1 MRGIFILLFLFLL
14 GCGGEAKRA
23 AIGEDE
29 VIVAFGDSLTYG
41 VGASTQNN
49 YPSVLG
55 KLLDREIVASGVSG
69 ETTKQGLRRLP
80 KVLAKYSPRIL
91 LLCLGGNDFLR
102 KHSQK
107 STVANL
113 EKMIELAQQ
122 QDIEVVLI
130 GVPRPSIF
138 LSTAEFYAQLAE
150 KYNLIY
156 EGESLERILGKQSLK
171 ADPIHPNAA
180 GYAQMA
186 QAIAN
191 TLRSSGLV
199 H

>member
-1 MRGIFILLFLFLL
+1 MRCTLVFVLLFML
-14 GCGGEAKRA
+14 GCGEAKRA
-23 AIGEDE
+23 AVSEDA

-41 VGASTQNN
+41 VGASTQDN

-55 KLLDREIVASGVSG
+55 KLLHREVICCGVSG

-80 KVLAKYSPRIL
+80 KILKKYSPQIL

-107 STVANL
+107 STVDNL
-113 EKMIELAQQ
+113 EKMIKLAQQ
-122 QDIEVVLI
+122 QQIEVVLI

-138 LSTAEFYAQLAE
+138 LSTAKFYAQLAE
-150 KYNLIY
+150 KYNLVY
-156 EGESLERILGKQSLK
+156 EGEVLEAILAKQSLK

-186 QAIAN
+186 QAIAD

-199 H
+199 Q

>member
-1 MRGIFILLFLFLL
+1 MRYTFVFFLLFVLS
-14 GCGGEAKRA
+14 CGEAKRTA
-23 AIGEDE
+23 VSEDA

-41 VGASTQNN
+41 VGASTQDN

-55 KLLDREIVASGVSG
+55 KLINREVICCGVSG

-80 KVLAKYSPRIL
+80 KVLEKYSPQIL

-107 STVANL
+107 STIANL
-113 EKMIELAQQ
+113 EKMIKLAQQ
-122 QDIEVVLI
+122 QQVEVVLI

-138 LSTAEFYAQLAE
+138 LSTAEFYEQLAE
-150 KYNLIY
+150 KYHLVY
-156 EGESLERILGKQSLK
+156 EGEVLETILAKKSLK

-199 H
+199 Q

>member
-1 MRGIFILLFLFLL
+1 MRYILVFILLFML
-14 GCGGEAKRA
+14 GCGEAKRTA
-23 AIGEDE
+23 VSEDA

-41 VGASTQNN
+41 VGASTQDN
-49 YPSVLG
+49 YPSVLA
-55 KLLDREIVASGVSG
+55 KLLNREVIVSGVSG

-80 KVLAKYSPRIL
+80 NVLEKYSPQIL

-107 STVANL
+107 STVDNL
-113 EKMIELAQQ
+113 EKMIKIAQQ
-122 QDIEVVLI
+122 QQVEVVLI

-150 KYNLIY
+150 KYNLVY
-156 EGESLERILGKQSLK
+156 EGEVLETILAKQSLK

-186 QAIAN
+186 QAIAD

-199 H
+199 Q